1 MYQYY
6 FFLFFSAAMMARIL
20 HVLISIGKMQ
30 NSGENLKSLSLLEPE
45 IFYDNH
51 FKMLFFAISSLFE
64 VVEGIQWY
72 ILKGLR
78 VVLDDA

>member
-6 FFLFFSAAMMARIL
+6 FFLFFSATRMASFC
-20 HVLISIGKMQ
+20 HVLMSVGKMT
-30 NSGENLKSLSLLEPE
+30 NSGENFMALPLLEPE
-45 IFYDNH
+45 IIHDNH
-51 FKMLFFAISSLFE
+51 FKMLFFALSSLFE

>member
-6 FFLFFSAAMMARIL
+6 FFVFFSAAGMASFG
-20 HVLISIGKMQ
+20 HVLMTIRKMET
-30 NSGENLKSLSLLEPE
+30 SGESFMALSLLETE
-45 IFYDNH
+45 ILYDNL

-64 VVEGIQWY
+64 AVEGIQWY

-78 VVLDDA
+78 VVLDDV